1 MSRRLMFL
9 HYKLNEKT
17 DSLINKFLHTQIDN
31 PTKNAWI
38 HTVRED
44 LEKLEIG
51 LDLETIRDLSRESFE
66 RFVDKKLENLALD
79 YQKKI

>member
-1 MSRRLMFL
+1 MFL
-9 HYKLNEKT
+9 HYMLNEKK

-31 PTKNAWI
+31 PTKNDWI

-51 LDLETIRDLSRESFE
+51 LDMETIRDLSKESFK

-79 YQKKI
+79 YLNIQKLIL